1 MQINFKDVL
10 GVDCSG
16 LEYIEMEFNE
26 GYVGVSLDDIDQVI
40 NTLRPKVFMMNS
52 KDYFVLD
59 VEVACSL
66 NRSYEDNW
74 KDVTED

>member
-10 GVDCSG
+10 GVDCSR

-26 GYVGVSLDDIDQVI
+26 GYDIDQVI

-52 KDYFVLD
+52 KDFFVLD